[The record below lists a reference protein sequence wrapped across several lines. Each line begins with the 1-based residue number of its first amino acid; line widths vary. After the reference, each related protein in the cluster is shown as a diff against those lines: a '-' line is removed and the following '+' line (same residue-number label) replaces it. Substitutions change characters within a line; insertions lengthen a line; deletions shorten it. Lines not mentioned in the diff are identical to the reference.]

1 MERGR
6 ICYTWRCVYP
16 LLFYPEAH
24 GRGRAGSFRFP
35 LNFVRLSFRSR
46 VTLFPPWPS
55 FFFCPPPRLFLR
67 IYLALKQKI
76 GANSR
81 ARARLIVHSYRGKLI
96 LHHRRTFLLFSF
108 RFASFL
114 HSARSCRQQSDQ
126 GWKLGPG
133 GSAPWVVFKLVG
145 ADIPL

>member
-1 MERGR
+1 MGWNGEGFATHGVACTLYFFIPKLTDAEERDR
-6 ICYTWRCVYP
+6 SDF
-16 LLFYPEAH
+16 LLISSAFLSALVSP
-24 GRGRAGSFRFP
+24 FFP
-35 LNFVRLSFRSR
+35 RDRLSF
-46 VTLFPPWPS
+46 FA
-55 FFFCPPPRLFLR
+55 PPPRLFLR

-133 GSAPWVVFKLVG
+133 GSAP
-145 ADIPL
+145 